1 MSGDAMEPAAAD
13 GRAREAADAT
23 AAEGPLGEAAADDA
37 AARELAEH
45 NALADV
51 FDDVRAQSA
60 QSALVEPTRWPE
72 IGLVPGHLDAEE
84 FEMLVYEYLEDE
96 RAAEAQAEA
105 AAAPVY
111 RTATR
116 AVGVPRAFGGAAR
129 TEAEDGGSADAEVK
143 DAEEASAG
151 AADTEATVCGE
162 ASFDPAAADA
172 TGDAAKGAPSAA
184 EAVAAGE
191 TVKDAPPAAAPP
203 EGDDPF
209 AGLELPPGYRL
220 VEMEGEFVLVP
231 DEEAG
236 PVERVV
242 DCSGIVALV
251 GAHSYYLYD
260 RTAMTDAYAH
270 WAFLAAED
278 DNVVTF
284 VDCVREDSRVYP
296 RPLAA
301 SSLGNP
307 PFNLA
312 QDVVAQ
318 DVGHRARVG
327 RLSRHPADD
336 RLERRRLLLLDGAP
350 EPGVCRLAGR
360 MGRGGTQDA
369 FIGDGRGAF
378 PPPRRLGYTV
388 WFLFVRWSRFA
399 GSLLN
404 EALGVGARH
413 HEGAARFPQTLI
425 YQVHLAQLE
434 SEFVFLVDVGGV
446 VQHGG
451 HILFHFRQHNARV
464 LLAFRLCRC
473 GHGILEVLRDDDVA
487 DFHRHDGYAPR
498 ARLLFDLLT
507 QFLVQFVAM
516 NRHVG

>member
-1 MSGDAMEPAAAD
+1 MSEEAMGPACAD
-13 GRAREAADAT
+13 GS
-23 AAEGPLGEAAADDA
+23 GEAASEDA

-72 IGLVPGHLDAEE
+72 IGLVPEHLDAEE
-84 FEMLVYEYLEDE
+84 FEVLVYEYLEDE
-96 RAAEAQAEA
+96 RAAQAEDEA
-105 AAAPVY
+105 DAAPVY

-116 AVGVPRAFGGAAR
+116 AVGVPRAFGGSEPAEAADGVFAN
-129 TEAEDGGSADAEVK
+129 AEPE

-151 AADTEATVCGE
+151 AVDAEATACSEV
-162 ASFDPAAADA
+162 SFDPAAADA
-172 TGDAAKGAPSAA
+172 SGEAIEGAPATA
-184 EAVAAGE
+184 KAL
-191 TVKDAPPAAAPP
+191 
-203 EGDDPF
+203 EGDDDPF

-236 PVERVV
+236 PVERVI

-284 VDCVREDSRVYP
+284 VDCVREDSRIYP

-312 QDVVAQ
+312 EDAVAQ
-318 DVGHRARVG
+318 TWDIERESGAYPDIQQTTASNGDVYYFSTEH
-327 RLSRHPADD
+327 LSPAYAASLAEWDAV
-336 RLERRRLLLLDGAP
+336 ERK
-350 EPGVCRLAGR
+350 
-360 MGRGGTQDA
+360 M
-369 FIGDGRGAF
+369 
-378 PPPRRLGYTV
+378 
-388 WFLFVRWSRFA
+388 
-399 GSLLN
+399 
-404 EALGVGARH
+404 
-413 HEGAARFPQTLI
+413 
-425 YQVHLAQLE
+425 HL
-434 SEFVFLVDVGGV
+434 
-446 VQHGG
+446 
-451 HILFHFRQHNARV
+451 
-464 LLAFRLCRC
+464 
-473 GHGILEVLRDDDVA
+473 
-487 DFHRHDGYAPR
+487 
-498 ARLLFDLLT
+498 
-507 QFLVQFVAM
+507 
-516 NRHVG
+516 